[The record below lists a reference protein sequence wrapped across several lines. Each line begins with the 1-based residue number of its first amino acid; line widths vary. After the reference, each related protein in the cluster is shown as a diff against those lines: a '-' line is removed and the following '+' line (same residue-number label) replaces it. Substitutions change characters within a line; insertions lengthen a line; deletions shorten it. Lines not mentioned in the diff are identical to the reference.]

1 MNEGFT
7 TINFDIM
14 PACDGQAGG
23 QNCYVNINSLMNA
36 DAK

>member
-1 MNEGFT
+1 
-7 TINFDIM
+7 M
-14 PACDGQAGG
+14 PACDGQADG